1 MNRNEIS
8 DRISELTGWLTTDK
22 FTIHTDT
29 SDWMRITRGD
39 VLLLED
45 KYFVVRGNK
54 YETRFGIG
62 EQPKYWVFD
71 VIDLA
76 TGDEKIIKMVFHEEF
91 NVRIGVF
98 KIKCF
103 RSPEKEARVLEL
115 TLGDKRFMQGYTAKD
130 DKGNLIRIIDFI
142 KGETLLANIHENPK
156 SHEEYFYKDLPGIL
170 HKLTES
176 LQAIHLL
183 HSNHVCHGDIRND
196 HIIIERNTGIYR
208 WIDFDLNQHV
218 SDFDTWSIGNILNYA
233 VGKGIVSFSGVMKSS
248 RFSEQVKQSLTP
260 DDSGAFYEY
269 RVMNLKKLFPYIPE
283 SLNDI
288 LLHFTVKPKVYY
300 TSMTQLL
307 REYREMLKTEF
318 PLEKKN

>member
-8 DRISELTGWLTTDK
+8 DRISELTGWLSTDK

-29 SDWMRITRGD
+29 SDWMRIIRGD
-39 VLLLED
+39 ILLLEG

-71 VIDLA
+71 AIDLA

-115 TLGDKRFMQGYTAKD
+115 TLGDKRFMQGYTVKD
-130 DKGNLIRIIDFI
+130 DKGNLIRIIDYI

-156 SHEEYFYKDLPGIL
+156 SHEEYFYEDLPGIL

-176 LQAIHLL
+176 LQAIYLL
-183 HSNHVCHGDIRND
+183 HSNHICHGDIRND

-233 VGKGIVSFSGVMKSS
+233 TAKGIVSFSGVMKSS

-260 DDSGAFYEY
+260 DDGGAFYEY

-283 SLNDI
+283 RLNDI

-300 TSMTQLL
+300 TSMTQLI

-318 PLEKKN
+318 PLEKKS